1 MKEMNKA
8 GSAADVAKRR
18 ERERVREEM
27 EMAKLVTQLNPS
39 ATVKSTA
46 ANLVADPTA
55 PETKY
60 DGDHL
65 PPPTKKR
72 GFKSAFGTTMT
83 KTTEKTDVAAAPDSA
98 DVPLKKTATEGT
110 NLPRAKVA
118 FPEAE
123 VDQPSNIN
131 FEPTTDSESHSDTDY
146 DPLNPT

>member
-39 ATVKSTA
+39 ATVKSTTA
-46 ANLVADPTA
+46 KPTA
-55 PETKY
+55 PETKPH
-60 DGDHL
+60 DEQP

-72 GFKSAFGTTMT
+72 GFKSAFG
-83 KTTEKTDVAAAPDSA
+83 KTTTTTEAAVAPVSA
-98 DVPLKKTATEGT
+98 DVPLKKTA
-110 NLPRAKVA
+110 LVAKDSTASPKVTVEPPKSQVA
-118 FPEAE
+118 
-123 VDQPSNIN
+123 QPSNID
-131 FEPTTDSESHSDTDY
+131 FEPTNDFESHSDTDY